1 MLIRQHLDFLQSA
14 IAAQLELLRK
24 MQSQDRPLV
33 DVLMTI
39 PGIKEPAAR
48 LIVAQISDDPT
59 SVPNTEH
66 FASWVGGCPGNNESA
81 GK

>member
-48 LIVAQISDDPT
+48 LILAISG
-59 SVPNTEH
+59 VCEIL
-66 FASWVGGCPGNNESA
+66 CPVRF
-81 GK
+81 

>member
-39 PGIKEPAAR
+39 PVIKEPAAR
-48 LIVAQISDDPT
+48 LILAQISDDPT
-59 SVPNTEH
+59 SFPNTEH
-66 FASWVGGCPGNNESA
+66 FASWVGVCPGNNESA

>member
-48 LIVAQISDDPT
+48 LILANLG
-59 SVPNTEH
+59 SV
-66 FASWVGGCPGNNESA
+66 
-81 GK
+81 